1 MEAGIIRFSEFQ
13 FYKLKSGK
21 YLYKT
26 LYFIMENHHYYITAF
41 LGLKYYVYSQISK
54 ISLGPSCLD

>member
-21 YLYKT
+21 YLYET
-26 LYFIMENHHYYITAF
+26 LYFIMENHHYYIILQPFWDLNIMST
-41 LGLKYYVYSQISK
+41 LKYQK
-54 ISLGPSCLD
+54 